1 MKQTVGIVIA
11 TFGDEEYWGKLADRA
26 IASVEA
32 QTLKPDKIVRIHG
45 KTLHESRNDGVR
57 QADCD
62 LIVVC
67 DADDEIHEEYIAY
80 MVQGDG
86 DVRIPS
92 VQLYYDMPPKSR
104 VLPPFVIRPGVS
116 LQNRNH
122 VPIGAMFRRDA
133 FDKVGGFKDWPIFED
148 WWLWCEMWLAGYQ
161 NFQTIPEAIYKVH
174 SRLGSRNSQVQY
186 AAQMV
191 REVRALFERAEGKCA
206 TSA

>member
-1 MKQTVGIVIA
+1 VSVAVIIA
-11 TFGDEEYWGKLADRA
+11 TFGDRAVWDPLAERA
-26 IASVEA
+26 LASVRA
-32 QTLKPDKIVRIHG
+32 QTCQPDEVSRVHG
-45 KTLHESRNDGVR
+45 NSLHEARNEAIR
-57 QADCD
+57 ASSTSHC
-62 LIVVC
+62 IVL
-67 DADDEIHEEYIAY
+67 DADDEIHPEYIAL
-80 MVQGDG
+80 MITGDG
-86 DVRIPS
+86 DVRIPA
-92 VQLYYDMPPKSR
+92 VQLYYEAKSR

>member
-1 MKQTVGIVIA
+1 MSVAVCVC
-11 TFGDEEYWGKLADRA
+11 TFGDRSVWDPLADRA
-26 IASVEA
+26 LASVRA
-32 QTLKPDKIVRIHG
+32 QTCQPDEVSRVHG
-45 KTLHESRNDGVR
+45 NSLHEARNEAIR
-57 QADCD
+57 ASSTSHC
-62 LIVVC
+62 IVL
-67 DADDEIHEEYIAY
+67 DADDEIHPEYIAL
-80 MVQGDG
+80 MVTGDG
-86 DVRIPS
+86 DVRIPA
-92 VQLYYDMPPKSR
+92 VQLYYEAKSR